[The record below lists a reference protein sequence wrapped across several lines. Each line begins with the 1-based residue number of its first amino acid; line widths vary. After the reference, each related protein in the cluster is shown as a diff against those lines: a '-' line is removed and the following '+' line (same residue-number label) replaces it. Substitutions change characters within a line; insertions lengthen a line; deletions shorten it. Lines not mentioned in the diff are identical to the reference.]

1 MTKGSAVASLVCALL
16 AIPGVASAQGST
28 GSALLSGVEVTP
40 YVALGSSTSWGAG
53 GAVRWPVVGDLSLEL
68 DTSYRHAEIG
78 ALNAS
83 VNLLYDVV
91 TVGRV
96 TPYVAAGVGL
106 DQYGTPEVTGAGV
119 LSRARTGVAV
129 NAGGGVRVRADENW
143 GVRADAR
150 WVNGLGSRS
159 GERWRVYN
167 GVTFKPRG
175 R

>member
-1 MTKGSAVASLVCALL
+1 MTTRPVLASLVCALL
-16 AIPGVASAQGST
+16 AMPAKASAQGSP
-28 GSALLSGVEVTP
+28 GSAPLSGVEVTP
-40 YVALGSSTSWGAG
+40 YLALGSSTSWGTG
-53 GAVRWPVVGDLSLEL
+53 GAVRWPVVGALSIEL
-68 DTSYRHAEIG
+68 DTSYRQAEIE

-83 VNLLYDVV
+83 ANLLYDVA

-96 TPYVAAGVGL
+96 TPYVAAGIGL
-106 DQYGTPEVTGAGV
+106 DQYGTPEATDAGV
-119 LSRARTGVAV
+119 VARARTGLAV

-150 WVNGLGSRS
+150 WINGLGRS

-167 GVTFKPRG
+167 GVTFKPGG